1 MLPSNADHHSSRV
14 ALLNAGREILA
25 EEGLT
30 GLSLRAITRR
40 VGISAAASY
49 RYFADR
55 EHLLAAIATSG
66 VWELTAD
73 LEMADKTSSS
83 PLSAQASAYVRFAL
97 KNPALY
103 KLIFGPEK
111 FGFYPELESALATSY
126 AVLATRIAKIL
137 AADPIASTK
146 SFASWCL
153 LHGIASLA
161 IDHHLQAEQTTPEM
175 KAAELINAVVA
186 DI

>member
-1 MLPSNADHHSSRV
+1 MLTPNQDRHSSRV
-14 ALLNAGREILA
+14 ALLTAGREILA
-25 EEGLT
+25 EEGLA

-66 VWELTAD
+66 VWELTAE
-73 LEMADKTSSS
+73 LEMAEKTSAL

-103 KLIFGPEK
+103 KLIFGPEQ
-111 FGFYPELESALATSY
+111 FGHYPEFESALATSY
-126 AVLATRIAKIL
+126 AVLATRIAKTL
-137 AADPIASTK
+137 VSDAATSTK
-146 SFASWCL
+146 SLTCWCL

-161 IDHHLQAEQTTPEM
+161 IDHHLLIDQTNAEA
-175 KAAELINAVVA
+175 KAAELMKAV
-186 DI
+186 ISEI